1 MEIKQIWMS
10 PSSGKNNHYALH
22 LSLGVVGIVL
32 LMLLLI
38 SFGIVVSFSLGLPRK
53 ATAMGL
59 CVACTILA
67 LVLAR
72 RLGRYAVHG
81 ATIFFLTAED
91 RLFAL
96 DARELPFWGSSGL
109 QWFQAAAQVQEYL
122 RRQAR
127 NPSLPPSAWEIGKV
141 LSLRERFGDYRVVC
155 QVHRPGRRVFR
166 SSFSFSQN
174 WDRSELLLRQL
185 ERRELW
191 QAKKAAPKNR
201 LPALAASLA
210 GAAILLGICI
220 LSHPAQGILPRVLY
234 FPCLA
239 GELAAVTLVCIF
251 WTMHTRG
258 E

>member
-81 ATIFFLTAED
+81 CHLAGKI
-91 RLFAL
+91 LFEPL
-96 DARELPFWGSSGL
+96 RGSRNTH
-109 QWFQAAAQVQEYL
+109 AAA
-122 RRQAR
+122 
-127 NPSLPPSAWEIGKV
+127 N
-141 LSLRERFGDYRVVC
+141 
-155 QVHRPGRRVFR
+155 
-166 SSFSFSQN
+166 
-174 WDRSELLLRQL
+174 
-185 ERRELW
+185 
-191 QAKKAAPKNR
+191 
-201 LPALAASLA
+201 
-210 GAAILLGICI
+210 
-220 LSHPAQGILPRVLY
+220 
-234 FPCLA
+234 
-239 GELAAVTLVCIF
+239 VTD
-251 WTMHTRG
+251 
-258 E
+258 

>member
-10 PSSGKNNHYALH
+10 PDSGKHSHYALH
-22 LSLGVVGIVL
+22 LTGGILGIA
-32 LMLLLI
+32 LLI
-38 SFGIVVSFSLGLPRK
+38 PVLIVFGVILGDSLNLPRESL
-53 ATAMGL
+53 AIGL
-59 CVACTILA
+59 CAGCTILA

-81 ATIFFLTAED
+81 ATVFFLTGED

-96 DARELPFWGSSGL
+96 DARELPFWGSSEL

-141 LSLRERFGDYRVVC
+141 LSLREHFGDYRVVC

-191 QAKKAAPKNR
+191 QAKKPATKNR

-210 GAAILLGICI
+210 GAAILLGLCI

>member
-10 PSSGKNNHYALH
+10 PGSGKNNHYALR
-22 LSLGVVGIVL
+22 LGLGVVGIVL
-32 LMLLLI
+32 LMLFLI
-38 SFGIVVSFSLGLPRK
+38 SLGIVMSFSLGLPRK

-59 CVACTILA
+59 CVGCTILA
-67 LVLAR
+67 AILAR
-72 RLGRYAVHG
+72 KLGSYAVKG
-81 ATIFFLTAED
+81 STVFFLTGDD
-91 RLFAL
+91 RLFAI
-96 DARELPFWGSSGL
+96 DTRELPFWGSSGL
-109 QWFQAAAQVQEYL
+109 QWFQATAQVQEYL

-127 NPSLPPSAWEIGKV
+127 NPSLPSSAWEIGKV

-191 QAKKAAPKNR
+191 QAKKDISRNR

-220 LSHPAQGILPRVLY
+220 LSHPAQGILPRGLY
-234 FPCLA
+234 YPCLA
-239 GELAAVTLVCIF
+239 GELAAVTLVSIF